1 MRLRGA
7 RNRGRA
13 DPNRPGPRAQGAQHG
28 RDSRPGPG
36 HGAAGLTQDQLPVWA
51 AEGPVQAEVFV
62 LRMRSGTPEL
72 TGPCGPEPWY
82 IEVGADDDP
91 VEVVRRL
98 ARNLMGEPLLVHSTS
113 WRRARGSVILSF
125 VVVNRDGQ
133 APELVGVPIG
143 RADLARSGATTA
155 PQTIASEQVLEH
167 GLRHLAW
174 LVNDDAVVRSTLSDD
189 WKR

>member
-1 MRLRGA
+1 VS
-7 RNRGRA
+7 
-13 DPNRPGPRAQGAQHG
+13 D
-28 RDSRPGPG
+28 
-36 HGAAGLTQDQLPVWA
+36 TQPPPWA
-51 AEGPVQAEVFV
+51 TEGPVQAEVFV
-62 LRMRSGTPEL
+62 LRLRQATPEL
-72 TGPCGPEPWY
+72 AGPCGPAPWY

-91 VEVVRRL
+91 VEVVARL

-125 VVVNRDGQ
+125 VVVNRGDQ
-133 APELVGVPIG
+133 APELGVPIG

-174 LVNDDAVVRSTLSDD
+174 LVNDDAVVRSTLGDD
-189 WKR
+189 WKRVLLAYRPEPFRHLG